1 LTAHKN
7 QKHFPISKLSVSPS
21 EVQLLEATSSSGSD
35 LLVGGIDNDTLT
47 GGPGADTIVFREI
60 GSANIDHI
68 VDYNAAEG
76 DKIDLQALLDTNF
89 DSGSDISDF
98 VKLTQDGN
106 NITVAVDT
114 DGTGGGANFSD
125 VCILENCGT
134 PGNNLTVLAD
144 GYDHHLTV

>member
-1 LTAHKN
+1 M
-7 QKHFPISKLSVSPS
+7 
-21 EVQLLEATSSSGSD
+21 
-35 LLVGGIDNDTLT
+35 
-47 GGPGADTIVFREI
+47 
-60 GSANIDHI
+60 DHI

-89 DSGSDISDF
+89 NSGSNIDDF

-114 DGTGGGANFSD
+114 DGTGTGATWED
-125 VCILENCGT
+125 VSILENYGT
-134 PGNNLTVLAD
+134 PGEDLTMLID